1 MFLTRIT
8 KVFIAVIVKDLSL
21 DPIISQNIRF
31 SLNFHAG
38 NGIIGGL
45 YSKSDGCVD
54 PTGLTNS
61 FAKGAKMAGATVLE
75 DCPVERIVRL

>member
-1 MFLTRIT
+1 MKEKRCRSKL
-8 KVFIAVIVKDLSL
+8 
-21 DPIISQNIRF
+21 SQNMSILQYNRT
-31 SLNFHAG
+31 G

-61 FAKGAKMAGATVLE
+61 FAKGAKMAGATIVE
-75 DCPVERIVRL
+75 DCPVERIVRFCDWMSYQQVCGRFL

>member
-1 MFLTRIT
+1 MGPEG
-8 KVFIAVIVKDLSL
+8 VKEIHPLL
-21 DPIISQNIRF
+21 DVE
-31 SLNFHAG
+31 G
-38 NGIIGGL
+38 NGIIGGI

-75 DCPVERIVRL
+75 DCPVERIVR